1 MNIAIIGSRTFPLTK
16 GVGYIF
22 ELIAGLRANDRVLV
36 RPSEGVDYIAKTL
49 AGALDIP
56 VTEFRATGGR
66 ELVFKR
72 DEDLVAYADRIEAFF
87 DPDHVMEGGTGHI
100 VEVALRSGKP
110 VRAWT
115 VRDGEL
121 ELVGSDT

>member
-1 MNIAIIGSRTFPLTK
+1 MNLAIVGSRTFPLQK
-16 GVGYIF
+16 GAGYIF
-22 ELIAGLRANDRVLV
+22 ELIAGLKLNDKVLV

-49 AGALDIP
+49 AEALD
-56 VTEFRATGGR
+56 VEVVMFRAAGGK

-72 DEDLVAYADRIEAFF
+72 DEDLVAFADRIEAFF

-100 VEVALRSGKP
+100 VEVALRANKP

-115 VRDGEL
+115 VHDEEL
-121 ELVGSDT
+121 VLVGSDT